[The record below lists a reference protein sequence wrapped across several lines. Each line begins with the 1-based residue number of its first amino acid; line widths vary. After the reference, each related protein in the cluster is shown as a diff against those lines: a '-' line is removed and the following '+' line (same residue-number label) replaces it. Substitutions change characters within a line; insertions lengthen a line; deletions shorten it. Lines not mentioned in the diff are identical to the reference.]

1 MSKKIILILSLC
13 ISLFVSGRTNAQE
26 SLSYGIDPQRDSAAF
41 ARYRAHLDVIRRE
54 RPTVALVLS
63 GGGAKGAAHI
73 SVIRY
78 LERAGIPIDLILGT
92 SIGGLVGGLYAC
104 GYDAESL
111 EAIIRSLDWDNLL
124 YDSHHRKYNSLA
136 QKDYDRQYV
145 LSIPYGTYRWD
156 FHRPE
161 TSRRMLLRDG
171 IVLGRNIE
179 DLFASLLV
187 GYGDETDF
195 LSLPIPF
202 ACVASDM
209 ISAKPKI
216 WHSGSLVQALRST
229 MSIPGLFTPVK
240 CNNMVLM
247 DGGMRNNYPAE
258 IAKKMGAD
266 IIIGVDISSPSLD
279 ASQMRSMLDIVIQT
293 NDVLGRE
300 SYNAGLAVTDIY
312 IQPDLSDFSL
322 LSFDK
327 QSIDSILLRGQRA
340 VEAAA
345 DQINNLKTR
354 LNNPNIH
361 RSHNPFIPKA
371 TNLHKNTVK
380 IDKVLFY
387 GINAKEEK
395 YLRKLIHIENGDK
408 RVAHIMELEEYISLI
423 MGTKA
428 FEKVTFQLLGKEE
441 PYTLLFNCFR
451 APVNQIG
458 ASIRLDSRDFT
469 TLLLHYGVNT
479 HQLTGS
485 RLDFAMRLGSDT
497 RISAAYSVST
507 GHGVDLGTT
516 ISFQSVMNGD
526 FKTFDNDDYSI
537 HHNLTRADAHISFLP
552 WRRMSLSLGFQLD
565 YLYITSVLAD
575 INRPYDNIEITN
587 KTNLFPSPYFTLRH
601 DSFDEPYFPTQGSL
615 YQVSFNTFLKG
626 LKYYSPITH
635 AAQIHYLSA
644 HSLGRLT
651 FMPVVDARVV
661 TNNILP
667 YINMLAVSDANHTKQ
682 HHITFAGINAPYA
695 TMRILG
701 VAGLHTRLRVAKK
714 HYLTATAQLLHE
726 ANDFKSLIDKDKSDS
741 HIGLS
746 LEYAYNS
753 FIGPLRFNVHWSDI
767 TKSMGFYFSIGLDF

>member
-1 MSKKIILILSLC
+1 MFNKITLILSLC
-13 ISLFVSGRTNAQE
+13 ISLLICNVVNAQE
-26 SLSYGIDPQRDSAAF
+26 KLTYGIDPQRDSAAF
-41 ARYRAHLDVIRRE
+41 ERYRAHLDLIRRE

-124 YDSHHRKYNSLA
+124 YDSHHRKYDALS
-136 QKDYDRQYV
+136 QKDYDRQYE

-161 TSRRMLLRDG
+161 TSRRVLLRDG
-171 IVLGRNIE
+171 IVQGRNIE

-187 GYGDETDF
+187 GYGDEVDF

-209 ISAKPKI
+209 ISAKPKV
-216 WHSGSLVQALRST
+216 WHSGSLLQALRST

-240 CNNMVLM
+240 SDNMVLM
-247 DGGMRNNYPAE
+247 DGSMRNNYPAE
-258 IAKKMGAD
+258 IAKQMGAD
-266 IIIGVDISSPSLD
+266 IIIGVDISAPSLD

-300 SYNAGLAVTDIY
+300 SYNAGLAATDIY

-327 QSIDSILLRGQRA
+327 QSIDSIILRGQRA
-340 VEAAA
+340 VEAVA
-345 DQINNLKTR
+345 DQIDNLKVR

-361 RSHNPFIPKA
+361 RSHNPFIRKA
-371 TNLHKNTVK
+371 IDLHNSVVK
-380 IDKVLFY
+380 VDKVSFL

-395 YLRKLIHIENGDK
+395 YLRRLLHIENADK
-408 RVAHIMELEEYISLI
+408 RVVHIVELEEYISLI

-428 FEKVTFQLLGKEE
+428 FEKVTYQLLGEAE
-441 PYTLLFNCFR
+441 PYTLQFSCFR
-451 APVNQIG
+451 APINQVG
-458 ASIRLDSRDFT
+458 ASIRLDTRDFT

-485 RLDFAMRLGSDT
+485 RLDFAMRLGFDT
-497 RISAAYSVST
+497 RISTAYSIST
-507 GHGVDLGTT
+507 GRGIELNTT
-516 ISFQSVMNGD
+516 LSFQSVLNGD
-526 FKTFDNDDYSI
+526 FKTQEYDYRI
-537 HHNLTRADAHISFLP
+537 DHNLARADAHIAFLP
-552 WRRMSLSLGFQLD
+552 WRRMSLALGFQLD
-565 YLYITSVLAD
+565 YLYITSLLAD
-575 INRPYDNIEITN
+575 INRPYDNIENIN
-587 KTNLFPSPYFTLRH
+587 KTNIFPSPYFTLRH
-601 DSFDEPYFPTQGSL
+601 DSFDEPYFPTQGTL
-615 YQVSFNTFLKG
+615 YQVSYNTYLKG
-626 LKYYSPITH
+626 LKSASPVTH
-635 AAQIHYLSA
+635 AAQVHYLSA
-644 HSLGRLT
+644 HSFGRLT
-651 FMPVVDARVV
+651 FMPVIDARIV
-661 TNNILP
+661 TNDIFP
-667 YINMLAVSDANHTKQ
+667 YINMLAVGDANHTKQ

-701 VAGLHTRLRVAKK
+701 VAGLHTRLKVAKK